1 MLNKSFKNINNK
13 FSRFFRFI
21 FFLRYLFLLFFI
33 ALASFI
39 TIPYFFDYEKRVEIY
54 KNYLSQKYNFKINKY
69 EEIKYKAFPI
79 PRLVFK
85 DAVININSSPVI
97 MNIQSLKVYPK
108 IFNIYDL
115 KNFKSEKI
123 TFLNN
128 YSMIKSSNLKFLN
141 SFLFDQKNKFSLNN
155 FNLKINNENKTIINV
170 KNMSFSNYGYKKN
183 LVKGEVFGKK
193 FKSRIINNFKSINFE
208 LLDTGINAELNID
221 KQTDELIIGS
231 FKSKILNT
239 KLRFDFNY
247 NEKELNI
254 YNSFLRNKNF
264 SLKNQTLIVLDPFF
278 DIRSE
283 IDLDEFNFQIL
294 QKINFSELHK
304 FKDYVKK
311 INIKNE
317 IFFKSK
323 GLKLNPVDD
332 IYLKIDLAYG
342 RLNYVKKYLL
352 SDDTV
357 QCEGSINLFDEFP
370 LLYFNCKIIS
380 ANKKNLFKKFS
391 INTKNKDQRFE
402 LNVVG
407 NLSLLNKKIN
417 FKNISINENYKASKD
432 DLEYFKLSFEKIIYD
447 KSFFE
452 IFDLKKIKDFI
463 QEIS

>member
-1 MLNKSFKNINNK
+1 M
-13 FSRFFRFI
+13 
-21 FFLRYLFLLFFI
+21 
-33 ALASFI
+33 
-39 TIPYFFDYEKRVEIY
+39 
-54 KNYLSQKYNFKINKY
+54 
-69 EEIKYKAFPI
+69 
-79 PRLVFK
+79 
-85 DAVININSSPVI
+85 
-97 MNIQSLKVYPK
+97 YPK

-115 KNFKSEKI
+115 KNFQSEKI
-123 TFLNN
+123 IFFNN
-128 YSMIKSSNLKFLN
+128 YSMIKSSNLNFIK
-141 SFLFDQKNKFSLNN
+141 SFLFDQKNKFSFNN

-170 KNMSFSNYGYKKN
+170 KNISFSNYGYKKN
-183 LVKGEVFGKK
+183 LVKGVVFGQK
-193 FKSRIINNFKSINFE
+193 FKSRIIDDFKSINFE

-239 KLRFDFNY
+239 NLRFDFNY

-264 SLKNQTLIVLDPFF
+264 SLKNQTLIVFKPFL

-283 IDLDEFNFQIL
+283 IDLDELNFQIL
-294 QKINFSELHK
+294 QKINFSEFYK
-304 FKDYVKK
+304 FKDFIKK

-323 GLKLNPVDD
+323 GFKLNPVDD

-342 RLNYVKKYLL
+342 RLSYIKKYLL
-352 SDDTV
+352 LDDTV

-402 LNVVG
+402 LNVIG

-417 FKNISINENYKASKD
+417 FKNILINENYKVPKD
-432 DLEYFKLSFEKIIYD
+432 DLEYFKLSFERIIYD